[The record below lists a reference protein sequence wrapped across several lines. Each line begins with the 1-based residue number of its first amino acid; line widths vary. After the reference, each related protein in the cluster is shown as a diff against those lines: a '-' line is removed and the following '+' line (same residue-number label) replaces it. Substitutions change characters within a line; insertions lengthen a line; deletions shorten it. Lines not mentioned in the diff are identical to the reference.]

1 MKKLFGIIFLA
12 VFGQFCGAQTE
23 AYTVMVN
30 SSGALLA
37 PDKAT
42 FATQNNLVNLANA
55 ASIAD
60 KLYRDFFIY
69 VDMAP
74 SPQSTTSYYQANP
87 SKTNDFYYRDASN
100 ALKRT
105 VTSSGATKSTYI
117 DADTRW
123 DILWWTDFEIK
134 VVDKYRNSL
143 YFSGTIYLNSQYVIN
158 GHSNIIDKS
167 PTIYYLSDRDSYD
180 YYRCFGAKT
189 QFSNFNSSI
198 GATVGSSYKVSGV
211 WFYPNLDSQTTIN
224 APVYT
229 GYNSY
234 SKKRSM
240 KFGDYIREIF
250 TNPENTIIVWRQTTS
265 YGEQLSGGR
274 KRWIVVQP
282 TYYGDFKVKTN

>member
-1 MKKLFGIIFLA
+1 MEAKMNKFLTVFTTLIFA
-12 VFGQFCGAQTE
+12 VCAAAATKPFVYDTQTGN
-23 AYTVMVN
+23 AP
-30 SSGALLA
+30 AL
-37 PDKAT
+37 
-42 FATQNNLVNLANA
+42 N
-55 ASIAD
+55 
-60 KLYRDFFIY
+60 KLYRDFYIF

-105 VTSSGATKSTYI
+105 VTSTGATKSTYI

-134 VVDKYRNSL
+134 VIDKYRNTL
-143 YFSGTIYLNSQYVIN
+143 YFSSTIYLNSKSVVN
-158 GHSNIIDKS
+158 GHKDIIDTG
-167 PTIYYLSDRDSYD
+167 PTIYYLSDLFSD
-180 YYRCFGAKT
+180 YTDRCFGTKT
-189 QFSNFNSSI
+189 KFSNFNSSI
-198 GATVGSSYKVSGV
+198 GATVAAIGGSSYKVSGV

-229 GYNSY
+229 GFNSY

>member
-1 MKKLFGIIFLA
+1 MEAKMNKFLTVFTTLIFA
-12 VFGQFCGAQTE
+12 VCAAAATKPFVYDTQTGN
-23 AYTVMVN
+23 AP
-30 SSGALLA
+30 AL
-37 PDKAT
+37 
-42 FATQNNLVNLANA
+42 N
-55 ASIAD
+55 
-60 KLYRDFFIY
+60 KLYRDFYIF

-105 VTSSGATKSTYI
+105 VTSTGATKSTYI

-134 VVDKYRNSL
+134 VIDKYRNTL
-143 YFSGTIYLNSQYVIN
+143 YFSSTIYLNSKSVVN
-158 GHSNIIDKS
+158 GHKDIIDTG
-167 PTIYYLSDRDSYD
+167 PTIYYLSDLFSNEPDT
-180 YYRCFGAKT
+180 CFGAKT
-189 QFSNFNSSI
+189 KFSNFNSSI
-198 GATVGSSYKVSGV
+198 GATVGSFGSSYRVSGV
-211 WFYPNLDSQTTIN
+211 WFYPNLNSQTTIN

-229 GYNSY
+229 GFNSY

>member
-1 MKKLFGIIFLA
+1 MEAKMNKFLTVFTTLIFA
-12 VFGQFCGAQTE
+12 VCAAAATKPFVYDTQTGN
-23 AYTVMVN
+23 AP
-30 SSGALLA
+30 AL
-37 PDKAT
+37 
-42 FATQNNLVNLANA
+42 N
-55 ASIAD
+55 

-74 SPQSTTSYYQANP
+74 SPRSTTSYYQANP

-134 VVDKYRNSL
+134 VIDKYRNTL
-143 YFSGTIYLNSQYVIN
+143 YFSSTIYLNSKSVVN
-158 GHSNIIDKS
+158 GHKDIIDTG
-167 PTIYYLSDRDSYD
+167 PTIYYLSDLFSD
-180 YYRCFGAKT
+180 YTDRCFGTKT
-189 QFSNFNSSI
+189 KFSNFNSSI
-198 GATVGSSYKVSGV
+198 GATVAAIGGSSYKVSGV
-211 WFYPNLDSQTTIN
+211 WFYPNLESQTTIN

>member
-1 MKKLFGIIFLA
+1 MNKFLTVFTTLIFA
-12 VFGQFCGAQTE
+12 VCAAAATKPFVYDTQTGN
-23 AYTVMVN
+23 AP
-30 SSGALLA
+30 AL
-37 PDKAT
+37 
-42 FATQNNLVNLANA
+42 N
-55 ASIAD
+55 

-74 SPQSTTSYYQANP
+74 SPRSTNSYYQAH
-87 SKTNDFYYRDASN
+87 STKTNDFYYRDASN

-105 VTSSGATKSTYI
+105 VTSTGATKSTYI
-117 DADTRW
+117 DTNTRW

-134 VVDKYRNSL
+134 VIDKYRNTL
-143 YFSGTIYLNSQYVIN
+143 YFSSTIYLNSKSVVN
-158 GHSNIIDKS
+158 GHKDIIDTG
-167 PTIYYLSDRDSYD
+167 PTIYYLSDLFSD
-180 YYRCFGAKT
+180 YTDRCFGTKT
-189 QFSNFNSSI
+189 KFSNFNSSI
-198 GATVGSSYKVSGV
+198 GATVAAIGGSSYKVSGV

-229 GYNSY
+229 GFNSY

>member
-1 MKKLFGIIFLA
+1 MEAKMNKFLTVFTTLIFA
-12 VFGQFCGAQTE
+12 VCAAAATKPFVYDTQTGN
-23 AYTVMVN
+23 AP
-30 SSGALLA
+30 AL
-37 PDKAT
+37 
-42 FATQNNLVNLANA
+42 N
-55 ASIAD
+55 

-74 SPQSTTSYYQANP
+74 SPRSTTSYYQANP

-105 VTSSGATKSTYI
+105 VTSTGATKSTYI

-134 VVDKYRNSL
+134 VIDKYRNTL
-143 YFSGTIYLNSQYVIN
+143 YFSSTIYLNSKSVVN
-158 GHSNIIDKS
+158 GHKDIIDTG
-167 PTIYYLSDRDSYD
+167 PTIYYLSNKESSDSN
-180 YYRCFGAKT
+180 RCFGAKT

-229 GYNSY
+229 GFNSY

-274 KRWIVVQP
+274 KRWIVVHP

>member
-1 MKKLFGIIFLA
+1 MEAKMNKFLTVFTTLIFA
-12 VFGQFCGAQTE
+12 VCAAAATKPFVYDTQTGN
-23 AYTVMVN
+23 AP
-30 SSGALLA
+30 AL
-37 PDKAT
+37 
-42 FATQNNLVNLANA
+42 N
-55 ASIAD
+55 
-60 KLYRDFFIY
+60 KLYRDFYIF

-74 SPQSTTSYYQANP
+74 SPRSTTSYYQANL
-87 SKTNDFYYRDASN
+87 SNTNDFYYRDASN
-100 ALKRT
+100 APKRT

-117 DADTRW
+117 DLDTRW

-134 VVDKYRNSL
+134 VIDKYRNTL
-143 YFSGTIYLNSQYVIN
+143 YFSSTIYLNSKSVVN
-158 GHSNIIDKS
+158 GHRDIIDTG
-167 PTIYYLSDRDSYD
+167 PTIYYLSDLFSDEPD
-180 YYRCFGAKT
+180 TCFGAKT
-189 QFSNFNSSI
+189 KFSNFNSSI
-198 GATVGSSYKVSGV
+198 GATVGSFGSSYKVSGV

-229 GYNSY
+229 GFNSY
-234 SKKRSM
+234 SQTRSM

>member
-1 MKKLFGIIFLA
+1 MFLSIKKLYFLGLMA
-12 VFGQFCGAQTE
+12 FCGLSLHSATKPFV
-23 AYTVMVN
+23 YDTTTGNSPSVN
-30 SSGALLA
+30 
-37 PDKAT
+37 K
-42 FATQNNLVNLANA
+42 
-55 ASIAD
+55 I
-60 KLYRDFFIY
+60 YRDFYIF
-69 VDMAP
+69 VDMTP
-74 SPQSTTSYYQANP
+74 SPQSTTSFYQANP

-134 VVDKYRNSL
+134 VIDKYRNTL
-143 YFSGTIYLNSQYVIN
+143 YFSSTIYLNSKSVVN
-158 GHSNIIDKS
+158 GHKDIIDTG
-167 PTIYYLSDRDSYD
+167 PTIYYLSNQDSND
-180 YYRCFGAKT
+180 SNRCFGAKT

>member
-1 MKKLFGIIFLA
+1 MNKFLTVFTTLIFA
-12 VFGQFCGAQTE
+12 VCAAAATKPFVYDTQTGN
-23 AYTVMVN
+23 AP
-30 SSGALLA
+30 AL
-37 PDKAT
+37 
-42 FATQNNLVNLANA
+42 N
-55 ASIAD
+55 
-60 KLYRDFFIY
+60 KLYRDFYIY

-134 VVDKYRNSL
+134 VIDKYRNTL
-143 YFSGTIYLNSQYVIN
+143 YFSSTIYLNSKSVVN
-158 GHSNIIDKS
+158 GHRDIIDTG
-167 PTIYYLSDRDSYD
+167 PTIYYLSDLFSD
-180 YYRCFGAKT
+180 YTDRCFGTKT
-189 QFSNFNSSI
+189 KFSNFNSSI
-198 GATVGSSYKVSGV
+198 GATVAAIGGSSYKVSGV

-229 GYNSY
+229 GFNSY
-234 SKKRSM
+234 SQTRSM

>member
-1 MKKLFGIIFLA
+1 MFLSIKKLYFLGLMA
-12 VFGQFCGAQTE
+12 FCGLALHSATKPFV
-23 AYTVMVN
+23 YDTTTGNSPSVN
-30 SSGALLA
+30 
-37 PDKAT
+37 K
-42 FATQNNLVNLANA
+42 
-55 ASIAD
+55 I
-60 KLYRDFFIY
+60 YRDFYIF

-74 SPQSTTSYYQANP
+74 SPRSTTSFYPANP
-87 SKTNDFYYRDASN
+87 SKTNDFYYGDSSN

-105 VTSSGATKSTYI
+105 VTSTGATKSTYI

-134 VVDKYRNSL
+134 VVDKYRNTL
-143 YFSGTIYLNSQYVIN
+143 YFSGTIYLSSQYVIN

-211 WFYPNLDSQTTIN
+211 WFCPNLDSQTIIN

-229 GYNSY
+229 GFNSY

-274 KRWIVVQP
+274 KRWIVVHP

>member
-1 MKKLFGIIFLA
+1 MNKFLTVFTTLIFA
-12 VFGQFCGAQTE
+12 VCAAAATKPFVYDTQTGN
-23 AYTVMVN
+23 AP
-30 SSGALLA
+30 AL
-37 PDKAT
+37 
-42 FATQNNLVNLANA
+42 N
-55 ASIAD
+55 

-74 SPQSTTSYYQANP
+74 SPRSTNSYYQAH
-87 SKTNDFYYRDASN
+87 STKTNDFYYRDSSN

-105 VTSSGATKSTYI
+105 VTSTGATKSTYI

-134 VVDKYRNSL
+134 VIDKYRNTL
-143 YFSGTIYLNSQYVIN
+143 YFSSTIYLNSKSVVN
-158 GHSNIIDKS
+158 GHKDIIDTG
-167 PTIYYLSDRDSYD
+167 PTIYYLSDLFSD
-180 YYRCFGAKT
+180 YTDRCFGTKT
-189 QFSNFNSSI
+189 KFSNFNSSI
-198 GATVGSSYKVSGV
+198 GATVAAIGGSSYKVSGV

-229 GYNSY
+229 GFNSY

-265 YGEQLSGGR
+265 YGEQNSGGR

>member
-1 MKKLFGIIFLA
+1 MEAKMNKFLTVFTTLIFA
-12 VFGQFCGAQTE
+12 VCAAAATKPFVYDTQTGN
-23 AYTVMVN
+23 AP
-30 SSGALLA
+30 AL
-37 PDKAT
+37 
-42 FATQNNLVNLANA
+42 N
-55 ASIAD
+55 
-60 KLYRDFFIY
+60 KLYRDFYIF

-74 SPQSTTSYYQANP
+74 SPRSTNSYYQAH
-87 SKTNDFYYRDASN
+87 STKTNDFYYRDASN

-105 VTSSGATKSTYI
+105 VTSTGATKSTYI
-117 DADTRW
+117 DTNTRW

-134 VVDKYRNSL
+134 VVDKYRNTL

-167 PTIYYLSDRDSYD
+167 PTIYYLSDLFSDEPD
-180 YYRCFGAKT
+180 ACFGAKT
-189 QFSNFNSSI
+189 KFSNFNSSI
-198 GATVGSSYKVSGV
+198 GATVGSFGSSYKVSGV

-229 GYNSY
+229 GFNSY
-234 SKKRSM
+234 SQTRSM
-240 KFGDYIREIF
+240 KFGDYVREIF

-274 KRWIVVQP
+274 KRWIVVHP

>member
-1 MKKLFGIIFLA
+1 MEAKMNKFLTVFTTLIFA
-12 VFGQFCGAQTE
+12 VCAAAATKPFVYDTQTGN
-23 AYTVMVN
+23 AP
-30 SSGALLA
+30 AL
-37 PDKAT
+37 
-42 FATQNNLVNLANA
+42 N
-55 ASIAD
+55 

-74 SPQSTTSYYQANP
+74 SPRSTTSYYQANP

-134 VVDKYRNSL
+134 VIDKYRNTL
-143 YFSGTIYLNSQYVIN
+143 YFSSTIYLNSKSVVN
-158 GHSNIIDKS
+158 GHKDIIDTG
-167 PTIYYLSDRDSYD
+167 PTIYYLSDLFSD
-180 YYRCFGAKT
+180 YTDRCFGTKT
-189 QFSNFNSSI
+189 KFSNFNSSI
-198 GATVGSSYKVSGV
+198 GATVAAIGGSSYKVSGV
-211 WFYPNLDSQTTIN
+211 WFYPNLESQTTIN

-265 YGEQLSGGR
+265 YGEQLSGGT

>member
-1 MKKLFGIIFLA
+1 MEAKMNKFLTVFTTLIFA
-12 VFGQFCGAQTE
+12 VCAAAATKPFVYDTQTGN
-23 AYTVMVN
+23 AP
-30 SSGALLA
+30 AL
-37 PDKAT
+37 
-42 FATQNNLVNLANA
+42 N
-55 ASIAD
+55 
-60 KLYRDFFIY
+60 KLYRDFYIY

-134 VVDKYRNSL
+134 VIDKYRNTL
-143 YFSGTIYLNSQYVIN
+143 YFSSTIYLNSKSVVN
-158 GHSNIIDKS
+158 GHKDIIDTG

-189 QFSNFNSSI
+189 KFSNFNSSI

-211 WFYPNLDSQTTIN
+211 WFYPNLESQTTIN

-234 SKKRSM
+234 SQTRSM

>member
-1 MKKLFGIIFLA
+1 MNKFLTVFTLIFA
-12 VFGQFCGAQTE
+12 VCAAAATKPFVYDTQTGN
-23 AYTVMVN
+23 AP
-30 SSGALLA
+30 AL
-37 PDKAT
+37 
-42 FATQNNLVNLANA
+42 N
-55 ASIAD
+55 
-60 KLYRDFFIY
+60 KLYRDFYIF

-74 SPQSTTSYYQANP
+74 SPRSTTSYYQANP

-134 VVDKYRNSL
+134 VIDKYRNTL
-143 YFSGTIYLNSQYVIN
+143 YFSSTIYLNSKSVVN
-158 GHSNIIDKS
+158 GHRDIIDTG
-167 PTIYYLSDRDSYD
+167 PTIYYLSDLFSDEPD
-180 YYRCFGAKT
+180 TCFGAKT
-189 QFSNFNSSI
+189 KFSNFNSSI
-198 GATVGSSYKVSGV
+198 GATVGSFGSSYKVSGV
-211 WFYPNLDSQTTIN
+211 WFYPNLESQTTIN

-234 SKKRSM
+234 SQTRSV
-240 KFGDYIREIF
+240 KFGDYVREIF

>member
-1 MKKLFGIIFLA
+1 MNKFLTVFTTLIFA
-12 VFGQFCGAQTE
+12 VCAAAATKPFVYDTQTGN
-23 AYTVMVN
+23 AP
-30 SSGALLA
+30 AL
-37 PDKAT
+37 
-42 FATQNNLVNLANA
+42 N
-55 ASIAD
+55 
-60 KLYRDFFIY
+60 KLYRDFYIY

-105 VTSSGATKSTYI
+105 VTSTGATKSTYI
-117 DADTRW
+117 DTNTRW

-134 VVDKYRNSL
+134 VIDKYRNTL
-143 YFSGTIYLNSQYVIN
+143 YFSSTIYLNSKSVVN
-158 GHSNIIDKS
+158 GHKDIIDTG
-167 PTIYYLSDRDSYD
+167 PTIYYLSDLFSD
-180 YYRCFGAKT
+180 YTDRCFGTKT
-189 QFSNFNSSI
+189 KFSNFNSSI
-198 GATVGSSYKVSGV
+198 GATVAAIGGSSYKVSGV

-229 GYNSY
+229 GFNSY

>member
-1 MKKLFGIIFLA
+1 MNKFLTVFTTLIFA
-12 VFGQFCGAQTE
+12 VCAAAATKPFVYDTQTGN
-23 AYTVMVN
+23 AP
-30 SSGALLA
+30 AL
-37 PDKAT
+37 
-42 FATQNNLVNLANA
+42 N
-55 ASIAD
+55 
-60 KLYRDFFIY
+60 KLYRDFYIF

-134 VVDKYRNSL
+134 VIDKYRNTL
-143 YFSGTIYLNSQYVIN
+143 YFSSTIYLNSKSVVN
-158 GHSNIIDKS
+158 GHRDIIDTG
-167 PTIYYLSDRDSYD
+167 PTIYYLSDLFSD
-180 YYRCFGAKT
+180 YTDRCFGTKT
-189 QFSNFNSSI
+189 KFSNFNSSI
-198 GATVGSSYKVSGV
+198 GATVAAIGGSSYKVSGV

-229 GYNSY
+229 GFNSY

-240 KFGDYIREIF
+240 KFGDYVREIF

>member
-1 MKKLFGIIFLA
+1 MNKFLTVFTTLIFA
-12 VFGQFCGAQTE
+12 VCAAAATKPFVYDTQTGN
-23 AYTVMVN
+23 AP
-30 SSGALLA
+30 AL
-37 PDKAT
+37 
-42 FATQNNLVNLANA
+42 N
-55 ASIAD
+55 
-60 KLYRDFFIY
+60 KLYRDFYIF

-74 SPQSTTSYYQANP
+74 SPRSTTSYYQANP

-134 VVDKYRNSL
+134 VIDKYRNTL
-143 YFSGTIYLNSQYVIN
+143 YFSSTIYLNSKSVVN
-158 GHSNIIDKS
+158 GHKDIIDTG
-167 PTIYYLSDRDSYD
+167 PTIYYLSDLFSDEPD
-180 YYRCFGAKT
+180 TCFGAKT
-189 QFSNFNSSI
+189 KFSNFNSSI
-198 GATVGSSYKVSGV
+198 GATVGSFGSSYKVSGV

-229 GYNSY
+229 GFNSY

-240 KFGDYIREIF
+240 KFGDYVREIF

>member
-1 MKKLFGIIFLA
+1 MEAKMNKFLTVFTTLIFA
-12 VFGQFCGAQTE
+12 VCAAAATKPFVYDTATGNAP
-23 AYTVMVN
+23 AVN
-30 SSGALLA
+30 
-37 PDKAT
+37 
-42 FATQNNLVNLANA
+42 
-55 ASIAD
+55 
-60 KLYRDFFIY
+60 KLYRDFYIF
-69 VDMAP
+69 VDMTP
-74 SPQSTTSYYQANP
+74 SPRSTNSYYQAH
-87 SKTNDFYYRDASN
+87 STKTNDFYYRDASN

-105 VTSSGATKSTYI
+105 VTSTGATKSTYI
-117 DADTRW
+117 DTNTRW

-134 VVDKYRNSL
+134 VVDKYRNTL

-234 SKKRSM
+234 SQTRSM
-240 KFGDYIREIF
+240 KFGDYVREIF

>member
-1 MKKLFGIIFLA
+1 MEAKMNKFLTVFTTLIFA
-12 VFGQFCGAQTE
+12 VCAAAATKPFVYDTQTGN
-23 AYTVMVN
+23 AP
-30 SSGALLA
+30 AL
-37 PDKAT
+37 
-42 FATQNNLVNLANA
+42 N
-55 ASIAD
+55 
-60 KLYRDFFIY
+60 KLYRDFYIY

-74 SPQSTTSYYQANP
+74 SPQSTNSYYQAH
-87 SKTNDFYYRDASN
+87 STKTNDFYYRDASN

-105 VTSSGATKSTYI
+105 VTSTGATKSTYI
-117 DADTRW
+117 DTDTRW
-123 DILWWTDFEIK
+123 AILWWTDFEIK
-134 VVDKYRNSL
+134 VIDKYRNTL

>member
-1 MKKLFGIIFLA
+1 MEAKMNKFLTVFTTLIFA
-12 VFGQFCGAQTE
+12 VCAAAATKPFVYDTQTGN
-23 AYTVMVN
+23 AP
-30 SSGALLA
+30 AL
-37 PDKAT
+37 
-42 FATQNNLVNLANA
+42 N
-55 ASIAD
+55 
-60 KLYRDFFIY
+60 KLYRDFYIF

-105 VTSSGATKSTYI
+105 VTSTGATKSTYI

-134 VVDKYRNSL
+134 VIDKYRNTL
-143 YFSGTIYLNSQYVIN
+143 YFSSTIYLNSKSVVN
-158 GHSNIIDKS
+158 GHKDIIDTG
-167 PTIYYLSDRDSYD
+167 PTIYYLSDLFSNEPDT
-180 YYRCFGAKT
+180 CFGAKT
-189 QFSNFNSSI
+189 KFSNFNSSI
-198 GATVGSSYKVSGV
+198 GATVGSFGSSYRVSGV

-229 GYNSY
+229 GFNSY
-234 SKKRSM
+234 SQTRSM
-240 KFGDYIREIF
+240 KFGDYVREIF

>member
-1 MKKLFGIIFLA
+1 MEAKMNKFLTVFTTLIFA
-12 VFGQFCGAQTE
+12 VCAAAATKPFVYDTQTGN
-23 AYTVMVN
+23 AP
-30 SSGALLA
+30 AL
-37 PDKAT
+37 
-42 FATQNNLVNLANA
+42 N
-55 ASIAD
+55 
-60 KLYRDFFIY
+60 KLYRDFYIY

-134 VVDKYRNSL
+134 VIDKYRNTL
-143 YFSGTIYLNSQYVIN
+143 YFSSTIYLNSKSVVN
-158 GHSNIIDKS
+158 GHRDIIDTG
-167 PTIYYLSDRDSYD
+167 PTIYYLSDLFSD
-180 YYRCFGAKT
+180 YTDRCFGTKT
-189 QFSNFNSSI
+189 KFSNFNSSI
-198 GATVGSSYKVSGV
+198 GATVAAIGGSSYKVSGV

-229 GYNSY
+229 GFNSY
-234 SKKRSM
+234 SQTRSM

>member
-1 MKKLFGIIFLA
+1 MEAKMNKFLTVFTTLIFA
-12 VFGQFCGAQTE
+12 VCAAAATKPFVYDTQTGN
-23 AYTVMVN
+23 AP
-30 SSGALLA
+30 AL
-37 PDKAT
+37 
-42 FATQNNLVNLANA
+42 N
-55 ASIAD
+55 
-60 KLYRDFFIY
+60 KLYRDFYIY

-74 SPQSTTSYYQANP
+74 SPRSTNSYYQAH
-87 SKTNDFYYRDASN
+87 STKTNDFYYRDASN

-105 VTSSGATKSTYI
+105 VTSTGATKSTYI
-117 DADTRW
+117 DTNTRW

-134 VVDKYRNSL
+134 VVDKYRNTL

-198 GATVGSSYKVSGV
+198 GATVAAIGGSSYKVSGV

-229 GYNSY
+229 GFNSY

>member
-1 MKKLFGIIFLA
+1 MEAKMNKFLTVFTTLIFA
-12 VFGQFCGAQTE
+12 VCAAAATKPFVYDTATGNAP
-23 AYTVMVN
+23 AVN
-30 SSGALLA
+30 
-37 PDKAT
+37 
-42 FATQNNLVNLANA
+42 
-55 ASIAD
+55 
-60 KLYRDFFIY
+60 KLYRDFYIF
-69 VDMAP
+69 VDMTP
-74 SPQSTTSYYQANP
+74 SPRSTNSYYQAH
-87 SKTNDFYYRDASN
+87 STKTNDFYYRDASN

-105 VTSSGATKSTYI
+105 VTSTGATKSTYI
-117 DADTRW
+117 DTNTRW

-134 VVDKYRNSL
+134 VVDKYRNTL

-229 GYNSY
+229 GFNSY

>member
-1 MKKLFGIIFLA
+1 MEAKMNKFLTVFTTLIFA
-12 VFGQFCGAQTE
+12 VCAAAATKPFVYDTQTGN
-23 AYTVMVN
+23 AP
-30 SSGALLA
+30 AL
-37 PDKAT
+37 
-42 FATQNNLVNLANA
+42 N
-55 ASIAD
+55 
-60 KLYRDFFIY
+60 KLYRDFYIY

-74 SPQSTTSYYQANP
+74 SPRSTNSYYQAH
-87 SKTNDFYYRDASN
+87 STKTNDFYYRDASN

-105 VTSSGATKSTYI
+105 VTSTGATKSTYI
-117 DADTRW
+117 DTNTRW

-134 VVDKYRNSL
+134 VVDKYRNTL

-167 PTIYYLSDRDSYD
+167 PTIYYLSDLFSDEPD
-180 YYRCFGAKT
+180 TCFGAKT
-189 QFSNFNSSI
+189 KFSNFNSSI
-198 GATVGSSYKVSGV
+198 GATVGSFGSSYKVSGV

-229 GYNSY
+229 GFNSY
-234 SKKRSM
+234 SQTRSM

>member
-1 MKKLFGIIFLA
+1 MEAKMNKFLTVFTTLIFA
-12 VFGQFCGAQTE
+12 VCAAAATKPFVYDTATGNAP
-23 AYTVMVN
+23 AVN
-30 SSGALLA
+30 
-37 PDKAT
+37 
-42 FATQNNLVNLANA
+42 
-55 ASIAD
+55 
-60 KLYRDFFIY
+60 KLYRDFYIF

-74 SPQSTTSYYQANP
+74 SPRSTNSYYQAH
-87 SKTNDFYYRDASN
+87 STKTNDFYYRDASN

-105 VTSSGATKSTYI
+105 VTSTGATKSTYI
-117 DADTRW
+117 DTNTRW

-134 VVDKYRNSL
+134 VIDKYRNTL

-189 QFSNFNSSI
+189 KFSNFNSSI

-211 WFYPNLDSQTTIN
+211 WFYPNLDSKTTIN

-234 SKKRSM
+234 SQTRSM
-240 KFGDYIREIF
+240 KFGDYVREIF

>member
-1 MKKLFGIIFLA
+1 MEAKMNKFLTVFTTLIFA
-12 VFGQFCGAQTE
+12 VCAAAATKPFVYDTATGNAP
-23 AYTVMVN
+23 AVN
-30 SSGALLA
+30 
-37 PDKAT
+37 
-42 FATQNNLVNLANA
+42 
-55 ASIAD
+55 
-60 KLYRDFFIY
+60 KLYRDFYIF
-69 VDMAP
+69 VDMTP
-74 SPQSTTSYYQANP
+74 SPRSTNSYYQAH
-87 SKTNDFYYRDASN
+87 STKTNDFYYRDASN

-105 VTSSGATKSTYI
+105 VTSTGATKSTYI
-117 DADTRW
+117 DTNTRW

-134 VVDKYRNSL
+134 VVDKYRNTL

>member
-1 MKKLFGIIFLA
+1 MEAKMNKFLTVFTTLIFA
-12 VFGQFCGAQTE
+12 VCAAAATKPFVYDTQTGN
-23 AYTVMVN
+23 AP
-30 SSGALLA
+30 AL
-37 PDKAT
+37 
-42 FATQNNLVNLANA
+42 N
-55 ASIAD
+55 
-60 KLYRDFFIY
+60 KLYRDFYIF

-87 SKTNDFYYRDASN
+87 TKTNDFYYRDASN

-105 VTSSGATKSTYI
+105 VTSTGATKSTYI
-117 DADTRW
+117 DTNTRW

-134 VVDKYRNSL
+134 VVDKYRNTL

-198 GATVGSSYKVSGV
+198 GATVGSFGSSYKVSGV

-229 GYNSY
+229 GFNSY
-234 SKKRSM
+234 SQTRSM

-250 TNPENTIIVWRQTTS
+250 TNPENTIIVWRQTTN

>member
-1 MKKLFGIIFLA
+1 MEAKMNKFLTVFTTLIFA
-12 VFGQFCGAQTE
+12 VCAAAATKPFVYDTQTGN
-23 AYTVMVN
+23 AP
-30 SSGALLA
+30 AL
-37 PDKAT
+37 
-42 FATQNNLVNLANA
+42 N
-55 ASIAD
+55 
-60 KLYRDFFIY
+60 KLYRDFYIF

-74 SPQSTTSYYQANP
+74 SPRSTNSYYQAH
-87 SKTNDFYYRDASN
+87 STKTNDFYYRDASN

-105 VTSSGATKSTYI
+105 VTSTGATKSTYI
-117 DADTRW
+117 DTNTRW

-134 VVDKYRNSL
+134 VVDKYRNTL

-167 PTIYYLSDRDSYD
+167 PTIYYLSDLFSDEPD
-180 YYRCFGAKT
+180 TCFGAKT
-189 QFSNFNSSI
+189 KFSNFNSSI
-198 GATVGSSYKVSGV
+198 GATVGSFGSSYKVSGV

-234 SKKRSM
+234 SQTRSM

>member
-1 MKKLFGIIFLA
+1 MEAKMNKFLTVFTTLIFA
-12 VFGQFCGAQTE
+12 VCAAAATKPFVYDTQTGN
-23 AYTVMVN
+23 AP
-30 SSGALLA
+30 AL
-37 PDKAT
+37 
-42 FATQNNLVNLANA
+42 N
-55 ASIAD
+55 
-60 KLYRDFFIY
+60 KLYRDFYIF

-134 VVDKYRNSL
+134 VIDKYRNTL
-143 YFSGTIYLNSQYVIN
+143 YFSSTIYLNSKSVVN
-158 GHSNIIDKS
+158 GHRDIIDTG
-167 PTIYYLSDRDSYD
+167 PTIYYLSDLFSDEPD
-180 YYRCFGAKT
+180 TCFGAKT
-189 QFSNFNSSI
+189 KFSNFNSSI
-198 GATVGSSYKVSGV
+198 GATVGSFGSSYKVSGV

-229 GYNSY
+229 GFNSY
-234 SKKRSM
+234 SQTRSM

>member
-1 MKKLFGIIFLA
+1 MEAKMNKFLTVFTTLIFA
-12 VFGQFCGAQTE
+12 VCAAAATKPFVYDTQTGN
-23 AYTVMVN
+23 AP
-30 SSGALLA
+30 AL
-37 PDKAT
+37 
-42 FATQNNLVNLANA
+42 N
-55 ASIAD
+55 
-60 KLYRDFFIY
+60 KLYRDFYIY

-134 VVDKYRNSL
+134 VIDKYRNTL
-143 YFSGTIYLNSQYVIN
+143 YFSSTIYLNSKSVVN
-158 GHSNIIDKS
+158 GHRDIIDTG
-167 PTIYYLSDRDSYD
+167 PTIYYLSDLFSDEPD
-180 YYRCFGAKT
+180 TCFGAKT
-189 QFSNFNSSI
+189 KFSNFNSSI
-198 GATVGSSYKVSGV
+198 GATVGSFGSSYKVSGV

-229 GYNSY
+229 GYNNY
-234 SKKRSM
+234 SQTRSM

-250 TNPENTIIVWRQTTS
+250 TNPENTIIVWRQTTRF
-265 YGEQLSGGR
+265 GEQLSGGR

>member
-1 MKKLFGIIFLA
+1 MEAKMNKFLTVFTTLIFA
-12 VFGQFCGAQTE
+12 VCAAAATKPFVYDTQTGN
-23 AYTVMVN
+23 AP
-30 SSGALLA
+30 AL
-37 PDKAT
+37 
-42 FATQNNLVNLANA
+42 N
-55 ASIAD
+55 
-60 KLYRDFFIY
+60 KLYRDFYIY

-74 SPQSTTSYYQANP
+74 SPQSTTSYYQSNP
-87 SKTNDFYYRDASN
+87 PKTNDFYYRDASN

-134 VVDKYRNSL
+134 VIDKYRNTL

-234 SKKRSM
+234 SQTRSM
-240 KFGDYIREIF
+240 KFGDYVREIF

>member
-1 MKKLFGIIFLA
+1 MEAKMNKFLTVFTTLIFA
-12 VFGQFCGAQTE
+12 VCAAAATKPFVYDTATGNAP
-23 AYTVMVN
+23 AVN
-30 SSGALLA
+30 
-37 PDKAT
+37 
-42 FATQNNLVNLANA
+42 
-55 ASIAD
+55 
-60 KLYRDFFIY
+60 KLYRDFYIF
-69 VDMAP
+69 VDMTP
-74 SPQSTTSYYQANP
+74 SPRSTNSYYQAH
-87 SKTNDFYYRDASN
+87 STKTNDFYYRDASN

-105 VTSSGATKSTYI
+105 VTSTGATKSTYS
-117 DADTRW
+117 DTNTRW

-134 VVDKYRNSL
+134 VVDKYRNTL

>member
-1 MKKLFGIIFLA
+1 MEAKMNKFLTVFTTLIFA
-12 VFGQFCGAQTE
+12 VCAAAATKPFVYDTQTGN
-23 AYTVMVN
+23 AP
-30 SSGALLA
+30 AL
-37 PDKAT
+37 
-42 FATQNNLVNLANA
+42 N
-55 ASIAD
+55 
-60 KLYRDFFIY
+60 KLYRDFYIF

-105 VTSSGATKSTYI
+105 VTSTGATKSTYI

-134 VVDKYRNSL
+134 VIDKYRNTL
-143 YFSGTIYLNSQYVIN
+143 YFSSTIYLNSKSVVN
-158 GHSNIIDKS
+158 GHRDIIDTG
-167 PTIYYLSDRDSYD
+167 PTIYYLSDLFSDEPD
-180 YYRCFGAKT
+180 TCFGAKT
-189 QFSNFNSSI
+189 KFSNFNSSI
-198 GATVGSSYKVSGV
+198 GATVGSFGSSYKVSGV

-229 GYNSY
+229 GFNSY
-234 SKKRSM
+234 SQTRSM
-240 KFGDYIREIF
+240 KFGDYVREIF

-265 YGEQLSGGR
+265 YGEQLSCGR

>member
-1 MKKLFGIIFLA
+1 MEAKMNKFLTVFTTLIFA
-12 VFGQFCGAQTE
+12 VCAAAATKPFVYDTATGNAP
-23 AYTVMVN
+23 AVN
-30 SSGALLA
+30 
-37 PDKAT
+37 
-42 FATQNNLVNLANA
+42 
-55 ASIAD
+55 
-60 KLYRDFFIY
+60 KLYRDFYIF

-74 SPQSTTSYYQANP
+74 SPRSTNSFYQAH
-87 SKTNDFYYRDASN
+87 STKTNDFYYRDASN

-105 VTSSGATKSTYI
+105 VTSTGATKSTYI
-117 DADTRW
+117 DTNTRW

-134 VVDKYRNSL
+134 VIDKYRNTL
-143 YFSGTIYLNSQYVIN
+143 YFSSTIYLNSKSVVN
-158 GHSNIIDKS
+158 GHKDIIDTG

-234 SKKRSM
+234 SQTRSM

-265 YGEQLSGGR
+265 YGEQNSGGR

>member
-1 MKKLFGIIFLA
+1 MEAKMNKFLTVFTTLIFA
-12 VFGQFCGAQTE
+12 VCAAAATKPFVYDTQTGN
-23 AYTVMVN
+23 AP
-30 SSGALLA
+30 AL
-37 PDKAT
+37 
-42 FATQNNLVNLANA
+42 N
-55 ASIAD
+55 
-60 KLYRDFFIY
+60 KLYRDFYIF

-134 VVDKYRNSL
+134 VIDKYRNTL
-143 YFSGTIYLNSQYVIN
+143 YFSSTIYLNSKSVVN
-158 GHSNIIDKS
+158 GHRDIIDTG
-167 PTIYYLSDRDSYD
+167 PTIYYLSDLFSD
-180 YYRCFGAKT
+180 YTDRCFGTKT
-189 QFSNFNSSI
+189 KFSNFNSSI
-198 GATVGSSYKVSGV
+198 GATVAAIGGSSYKVSGV

-229 GYNSY
+229 GFNSY

-240 KFGDYIREIF
+240 KFGDYVREIF

>member
-1 MKKLFGIIFLA
+1 MEAKMNKFLTVFTTLIFA
-12 VFGQFCGAQTE
+12 VCAAAATKPFVYDTQTGN
-23 AYTVMVN
+23 AP
-30 SSGALLA
+30 AL
-37 PDKAT
+37 
-42 FATQNNLVNLANA
+42 N
-55 ASIAD
+55 
-60 KLYRDFFIY
+60 KLYRDFYIF

-105 VTSSGATKSTYI
+105 VTSTGATKSTYI

-134 VVDKYRNSL
+134 VIDKYRNTL
-143 YFSGTIYLNSQYVIN
+143 YFSSTIYLNSKSVVN
-158 GHSNIIDKS
+158 GHKDIIDTG

-224 APVYT
+224 APVYS
-229 GYNSY
+229 GFNSY

-250 TNPENTIIVWRQTTS
+250 TNPENTIIVWRQTTI
-265 YGEQLSGGR
+265 YGEQNSGGR

>member
-1 MKKLFGIIFLA
+1 MEAKMNKFLTVFTTLIFA
-12 VFGQFCGAQTE
+12 VCAAAATKPFVYDTQTGN
-23 AYTVMVN
+23 AP
-30 SSGALLA
+30 AL
-37 PDKAT
+37 
-42 FATQNNLVNLANA
+42 N
-55 ASIAD
+55 
-60 KLYRDFFIY
+60 KLYRDFYIY

-134 VVDKYRNSL
+134 VIDKYRNTL
-143 YFSGTIYLNSQYVIN
+143 YFSSTIYLNSKSVVN
-158 GHSNIIDKS
+158 GHRDIIDTG
-167 PTIYYLSDRDSYD
+167 PTIYYLSDLFSDEPD
-180 YYRCFGAKT
+180 TCFGAKT
-189 QFSNFNSSI
+189 KFSNFNSSI
-198 GATVGSSYKVSGV
+198 GATVGSFGSSYKVSGV
-211 WFYPNLDSQTTIN
+211 WFYPNLESQTTIN

-234 SKKRSM
+234 SQTRSM